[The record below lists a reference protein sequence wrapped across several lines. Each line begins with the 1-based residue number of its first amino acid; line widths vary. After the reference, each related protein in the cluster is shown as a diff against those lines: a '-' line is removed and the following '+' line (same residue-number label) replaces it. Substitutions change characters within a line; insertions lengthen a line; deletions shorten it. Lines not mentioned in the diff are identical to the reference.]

1 MLGAEET
8 QRMKSVS
15 SNAPSTAAHAK
26 TVAGT
31 GHKTSEK
38 ETAVTK
44 SSSVLSGT
52 HQKMGAGASG
62 HVQAPGSSYHRP
74 IRPTQVEPSAQDL
87 HASAAAK
94 QTKPKQ
100 LLQQQQ
106 LPQQQQPPYRPPVHN
121 VSQARRSSLITSLSY
136 YYKTVIYYTRK

>member
-1 MLGAEET
+1 LLGAEET

-52 HQKMGAGASG
+52 HQKTGAGASG

-100 LLQQQQ
+100 Q
-106 LPQQQQPPYRPPVHN
+106 PQQQQPPYRPPMHN
-121 VSQARRSSLITSLSY
+121 VSQARRLSLITSLFY

>member
-1 MLGAEET
+1 
-8 QRMKSVS
+8 MKSVS

-52 HQKMGAGASG
+52 HQKTGAGASG

-100 LLQQQQ
+100 Q
-106 LPQQQQPPYRPPVHN
+106 PQQQQPPYRPPMHN
-121 VSQARRSSLITSLSY
+121 VSQACRLSLITSLFY